1 MNTNVNTSI
10 DAVQFLIIHP
20 AELCLDEQIEL
31 GLTKQEIAKRIQ
43 TQLNTEYVE
52 RAFRTIEHSRELDR
66 LSPGLGRLLVAH
78 ARSILVM
85 KSVVETLTDDLN
97 KHLTVVGVRFCLI
110 RLILSG

>member
-1 MNTNVNTSI
+1 MNTSVKSPI
-10 DAVQFLIIHP
+10 DVVQFPVINRG
-20 AELCLDEQIEL
+20 ELCLDEQIEL
-31 GLTKQEIAKRIQ
+31 GLTKQEIAKRVQ

-52 RAFRTIEHSRELDR
+52 RAFQTIENSRELDR

-97 KHLTVVGVRFCLI
+97 KHLTMVRIHFCLI
-110 RLILSG
+110 RLIRSG